1 MEKNQFREETM
12 PVSKLFRICWAELNR
27 RDRAE
32 LRIKYTKE
40 KFLGL
45 DEGRCRFYFN
55 TNTSLDLTEPSLI
68 ILCNQPWTPLI
79 GSLESNQEAEGLKKQ
94 R

>member
-1 MEKNQFREETM
+1 MEKNQLREETM
-12 PVSKLFRICWAELNR
+12 PVSKLFHICWAELIR

-79 GSLESNQEAEGLKKQ
+79 GSLESVTRKQ
-94 R
+94 KV